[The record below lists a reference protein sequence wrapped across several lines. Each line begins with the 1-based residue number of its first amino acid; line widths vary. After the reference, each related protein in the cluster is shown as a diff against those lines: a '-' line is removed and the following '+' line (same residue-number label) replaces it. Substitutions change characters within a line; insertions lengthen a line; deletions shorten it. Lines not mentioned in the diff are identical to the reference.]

1 MRFRKDVTGLIMYDH
16 ESISANILR
25 WLSGNIDYFS
35 VNFWQKDHAR
45 SNFPWGPQLELA
57 QILNVVPKQL
67 VKDYF
72 KLELFLQ
79 LGREL
84 WSFPAGSNAFIL
96 LGRQAYTNLSELYEI
111 AEFPDIWF
119 DLPGG
124 KEEFH
129 ISDNFGTSL
138 ERGYLKKYL
147 NMSDYS
153 NDFLSAIRSYLSV
166 PQQVTLPEDTVYYL
180 THLIMYS
187 TQYGRVSGERV
198 FGRGRVYQRLLAD
211 LTSAFQTADTAG
223 NFDLLAETGAA
234 LCELGEHNSLTER
247 CQTALLSQISQYGHI
262 NAVIRSGEVM
272 QDSRHEF
279 RDSYHTM
286 IASLLFAVN
295 YAGEKTPF

>member
-1 MRFRKDVTGLIMYDH
+1 MHFRKDVTGQIMYDH
-16 ESISANILR
+16 ESISINILR
-25 WLSGNIDYFS
+25 WLSSNIDYFS
-35 VNFWQKDHAR
+35 VNFWQKDYAR
-45 SNFPWGPQLELA
+45 SSFPWGPQIELA
-57 QILNVVPKQL
+57 QILNVVPEQL
-67 VKDYF
+67 VKEF
-72 KLELFLQ
+72 FNLELFLQ

-84 WSFPAGSNAFIL
+84 WSCPAGSNAFVL

-119 DLPGG
+119 DLPSG

-153 NDFLSAIRSYLSV
+153 KDFLSAIRSYLSV
-166 PQQVTLPEDTVYYL
+166 PQQATLPEDTIYYL

-198 FGRGRVYQRLLAD
+198 FGSGRVYKRLLAD
-211 LTSAFQTADTAG
+211 LIGAFQAADTAG

-234 LCELGEHNSLTER
+234 LCELGEHSSLTER
-247 CQTALLSQISQYGHI
+247 CQAALSSQISQYGYI
-262 NAVIRSGEVM
+262 NAVISSGEVM
-272 QDSRHEF
+272 QDSGREF

-295 YAGEKTPF
+295 YNGEKTSF